1 MLVRLTKATR
11 RCAAM
16 LIGALY
22 ALCII
27 MPTAA
32 VALGAGDRPV
42 HCFTDEQL
50 GLTHVHQPGVGHA
63 HAEGK
68 DLSFAHVLVGE
79 PASTSPEHALATT
92 HVQAD
97 DTTHHHDGTH
107 QPAKSGNGGDPA
119 ACCGLFGL
127 TAMAVDPQLDLGAP
141 SRVSSI
147 IPLSL
152 EKLTGRGPD
161 RINRPPIVPLPL

>member
-1 MLVRLTKATR
+1 MLF
-11 RCAAM
+11 
-16 LIGALY
+16 GALY

-27 MPTAA
+27 MPSAS

-50 GLTHVHQPGVGHA
+50 GLTHVHQAGA
-63 HAEGK
+63 AQSHAEGHAQ
-68 DLSFAHVLVGE
+68 AHV
-79 PASTSPEHALATT
+79 HA
-92 HVQAD
+92 D
-97 DTTHHHDGTH
+97 GTTHHHDGAH
-107 QPAKSGNGGDPA
+107 HPATSDHRNDPA

-127 TAMAVDPQLDLGAP
+127 TAMAVDPHIDLGVP
-141 SRVSSI
+141 SRHSSVL
-147 IPLSL
+147 PMSL

>member
-1 MLVRLTKATR
+1 
-11 RCAAM
+11 M

-27 MPTAA
+27 MPSAA

-42 HCFTDEQL
+42 HCFTDQQL
-50 GLTHVHQPGVGHA
+50 GLTHVHQAGVHQAHA
-63 HAEGK
+63 HAEGHAQ
-68 DLSFAHVLVGE
+68 AHVHG
-79 PASTSPEHALATT
+79 
-92 HVQAD
+92 D
-97 DTTHHHDGTH
+97 GTTHHHDGPRH
-107 QPAKSGNGGDPA
+107 PAPSDNRNDPT

-127 TAMAVDPQLDLGAP
+127 TAMAVDPQLDLDVP
-141 SRVSSI
+141 SRHASILPVSF
-147 IPLSL
+147 

>member
-16 LIGALY
+16 LVGALY
-22 ALCII
+22 ALCLI
-27 MPTAA
+27 MPSAS

-50 GLTHVHQPGVGHA
+50 GPTHIHQVGVHQTGAAHA
-63 HAEGK
+63 HAEGHAQ
-68 DLSFAHVLVGE
+68 AHV
-79 PASTSPEHALATT
+79 HADGTT
-92 HVQAD
+92 HG
-97 DTTHHHDGTH
+97 HDGPH
-107 QPAKSGNGGDPA
+107 HPAPSNKGNDPA
-119 ACCGLFGL
+119 TCCGLFGL
-127 TAMAVDPQLDLGAP
+127 TAMAVDPHIDLGVP
-141 SRVSSI
+141 SHRSSI
-147 IPLSL
+147 LPVSF

>member
-1 MLVRLTKATR
+1 
-11 RCAAM
+11 M

-50 GLTHVHQPGVGHA
+50 GLAHVHQPGVGHA
-63 HAEGK
+63 HMDGHGQ
-68 DLSFAHVLVGE
+68 AHV
-79 PASTSPEHALATT
+79 HA
-92 HVQAD
+92 D
-97 DTTHHHDGTH
+97 GTTHHHGATH
-107 QPAKSGNGGDPA
+107 HPAKSGNSSDPA

-127 TAMAVDPQLDLGAP
+127 TAMAVDPQLDFGAP
-141 SRVSSI
+141 ARVSSI

-152 EKLTGRGPD
+152 EKLTGRDPD
-161 RINRPPIVPLPL
+161 RINRPPIVLPPL

>member
-1 MLVRLTKATR
+1 MLVRLTKARR

-63 HAEGK
+63 HAEG
-68 DLSFAHVLVGE
+68 
-79 PASTSPEHALATT
+79 
-92 HVQAD
+92 
-97 DTTHHHDGTH
+97 TTHHHDGTH